1 MDDDFEKDVHLADDT
16 LEEPIDL
23 GDLGDTADVEADAE
37 SFDEAGEPAGRRSS
51 GGARAT
57 ARLTEP
63 EPATARA
70 ARPPAPKAAK
80 KAPAKKAVAK
90 KAAAKKKS
98 APKKK
103 AKAAKKKSK
112 PAKRKAGRKK

>member
-1 MDDDFEKDVHLADDT
+1 MDDDFEKDVDLADDN

-37 SFDEAGEPAGRRSS
+37 SFDEAGEPGGRRSS

-63 EPATARA
+63 EPAAGRTP
-70 ARPPAPKAAK
+70 RPPAPKA
-80 KAPAKKAVAK
+80 K
-90 KAAAKKKS
+90 KAATAGRGKKS
-98 APKKK
+98 RGAVKGAKRK
-103 AKAAKKKSK
+103 TAGKKAAKKG
-112 PAKRKAGRKK
+112 AGGKNNARPGK